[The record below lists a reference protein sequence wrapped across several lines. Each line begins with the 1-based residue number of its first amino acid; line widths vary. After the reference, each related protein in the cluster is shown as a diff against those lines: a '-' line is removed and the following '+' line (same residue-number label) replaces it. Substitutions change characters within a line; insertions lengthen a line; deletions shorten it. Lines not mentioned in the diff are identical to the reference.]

1 MNIFHCVKILLF
13 YKNTRKK
20 YLLKITDSKCNAVKY
35 ICILQSRVQSF
46 FVENNFKLWK
56 IGKLE
61 CTKISRVNMM
71 CKNSKYS
78 EYNIHGIEKNEI
90 DLYLNFTSLNRISN
104 LCKHPLSNHYLR
116 YPILIFY
123 IIFDRVITTRNITF

>member
-61 CTKISRVNMM
+61 CTKIYRVNMM

-104 LCKHPLSNHYLR
+104 LRKHPLSNHCLR